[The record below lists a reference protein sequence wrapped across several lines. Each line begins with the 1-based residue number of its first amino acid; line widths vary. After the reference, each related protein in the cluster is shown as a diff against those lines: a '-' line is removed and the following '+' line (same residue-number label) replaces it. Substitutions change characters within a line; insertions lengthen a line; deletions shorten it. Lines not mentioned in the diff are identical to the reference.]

1 MGIQQSIESSGSEY
15 IYIYNMHVILLYM
28 YFERYYLDWDLRVY
42 VERNHLYVHMW
53 KNLIPILDTPNL
65 LPYKINRSE
74 TL

>member
-1 MGIQQSIESSGSEY
+1 
-15 IYIYNMHVILLYM
+15 MHVILLYM

-42 VERNHLYVHMW
+42 VERNDLYVHMW

>member
-15 IYIYNMHVILLYM
+15 IYIHNMHVILLYM

>member
-1 MGIQQSIESSGSEY
+1 
-15 IYIYNMHVILLYM
+15 MHVILLYM